1 MVKLRGRNIS
11 DVAPSNGEVLKWNST
26 SSEWEP
32 SADNNSGGSGGGNLT
47 TKGDLEVYTDTQ
59 TRLPVSSTNGH
70 VLTVDSSEASGL
82 KWAEAAG
89 GIDVSGQSDLDHL
102 EYDAQTSAWIPD
114 TFGFRHTLG
123 GDGNAENLRISQ
135 YKQYIVGDGLSLENG
150 SAVTIDSGGELITI
164 NTAGGT
170 HTETSG
176 VDIKEVWLYAA

>member
-1 MVKLRGRNIS
+1 MTKLTFEGS
-11 DVAPSNGEVLKWNST
+11 GVEAT
-26 SSEWEP
+26 EP
-32 SADNNSGGSGGGNLT
+32 SADEILVTIPGGSGSIAT
-47 TKGDLEVYTDTQ
+47 DTEWDAKGDLIVATGDNAAD
-59 TRLPVSSTNGH
+59 RLPVGSTNGH